1 MSFVSTSSEPAL
13 GGHRRR
19 VDEVDRLLGVTRE
32 NADEHGDPQQPGV
45 VLGDASAELG
55 LDAADRSLVEA
66 LCQPPQPLAQRHE
79 RHQRLRQRG
88 VDVDRVGHDGAREGG
103 AHLLGRVDARAVL
116 RLRGG
121 GAEVRGDD
129 HVVALEDRMIR

>member
-1 MSFVSTSSEPAL
+1 MPTS
-13 GGHRRR
+13 
-19 VDEVDRLLGVTRE
+19 
-32 NADEHGDPQQPGV
+32 GDPCSRVSYSAMRPRNS
-45 VLGDASAELG
+45 ASTRPI
-55 LDAADRSLVEA
+55 DSVEA

-116 RLRGG
+116 RLAVEAPRCGVTTTSSRWKI
-121 GAEVRGDD
+121 E
-129 HVVALEDRMIR
+129 